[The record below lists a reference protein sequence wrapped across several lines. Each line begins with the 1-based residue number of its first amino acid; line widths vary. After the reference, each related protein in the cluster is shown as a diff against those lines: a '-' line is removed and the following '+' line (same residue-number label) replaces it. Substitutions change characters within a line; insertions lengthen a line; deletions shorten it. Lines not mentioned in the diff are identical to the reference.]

1 MFSLP
6 IRSTFLIIHGNKMA
20 SDNKIIELIKQ
31 GDIAAFN
38 TLFKSV
44 YLQLYIHCRKFIP
57 DPEDA
62 KDILQ
67 NVFLRFWEKR
77 ENIDIHTSLNAY
89 LYRAIQNECLNY
101 LRSTGTIE
109 VPQCETTNV
118 LFREEAEDNDP
129 HSTLS
134 VLEIEQIMEN
144 TIEELPDQCKS
155 IFKLSRIN
163 GLKNQEIADKL
174 DISVRT
180 VETQIY
186 RALKILKS
194 RLKDYL
200 AS

>member
-1 MFSLP
+1 
-6 IRSTFLIIHGNKMA
+6 MA

-77 ENIDIHTSLNAY
+77 ENIDIYTSLNAY

-101 LRSTGTIE
+101 LRSTGT
-109 VPQCETTNV
+109 PY
-118 LFREEAEDNDP
+118 L
-129 HSTLS
+129 
-134 VLEIEQIMEN
+134 
-144 TIEELPDQCKS
+144 
-155 IFKLSRIN
+155 
-163 GLKNQEIADKL
+163 
-174 DISVRT
+174 ISHN
-180 VETQIY
+180 
-186 RALKILKS
+186 
-194 RLKDYL
+194 
-200 AS
+200 